1 MGTKQEQGTLET
13 QEQPQN
19 QDVEQTQEQEP
30 TYRLTKNG
38 QIEGDFSDW
47 GLSDEEGEQSKEEEQ
62 PSEGEEKPQ
71 YYTKEEMQELG
82 LEKLDPKRIPPELV
96 PFYKSM
102 QADYTRKTQAL
113 AQERKVIESLL
124 DNALSNPVVAQQLMS
139 DPNFIQTAQQHPQLA
154 QKLQAVSQMAQPQ
167 QQKSPVEVIAE
178 QAKKMVEQEFG
189 QEFDPLDERHI
200 AALNLYTQQITQQ
213 IAQQEAI
220 NQRVAQL
227 MAQEPRFQEVDVY
240 AQQKFASMPM
250 QEAAK
255 ILAGG
260 IPAILEF
267 WEQARKEFYA
277 NEVQGEKAAGQQSG
291 EANPPPLESAGKGE
305 VQQTKR
311 LNPTELAELDEDGQA
326 AWLIQ
331 NGFV

>member
-1 MGTKQEQGTLET
+1 MEAKQEQGTLET

-19 QDVEQTQEQEP
+19 QAVEQTQEQEP
-30 TYRLTKNG
+30 TYRLTEDG

-47 GLSDEEGEQSKEEEQ
+47 GLSDKEGEQPKEEEK
-62 PSEGEEKPQ
+62 SQ

-82 LEKLDPKRIPPELV
+82 LERLDPKRIPPELV

-113 AQERKVIESLL
+113 AQERRVIESLL

-139 DPNFIQTAQQHPQLA
+139 DPNFVQTAQQHPQLA
-154 QKLQAVSQMAQPQ
+154 QKLQAVSQVAQP

-220 NQRVAQL
+220 NQRVASL

-240 AQQKFASMPM
+240 AQQKLASLPM

-267 WEQARKEFYA
+267 WEEARKEFYSK
-277 NEVQGEKAAGQQSG
+277 EIQSEKAAGQQSG
-291 EANPPPLESAGKGE
+291 EVSPPQLESAGRGE
-305 VQQTKR
+305 IQQPKR
-311 LNPTELAELDEDGQA
+311 LNPKELAELDEDGQA